1 VEIDSRTQS
10 VSRVANDRI
19 YNVLWG
25 VEAEDGAFL
34 CECNRLSCT
43 EAVVMTGSEY
53 LSLRDRGEAIDAH
66 NLAARELGDVS
77 DRLQVAATALRESI

>member
-1 VEIDSRTQS
+1 VEIDSRAQS
-10 VSRVANDRI
+10 VSRVASDQI

-43 EAVVMTGSEY
+43 EVVMMTGSEY
-53 LSLRDRGEAIDAH
+53 VGLRDRGESVYAH
-66 NLAARELGDVS
+66 
-77 DRLQVAATALRESI
+77 

>member
-1 VEIDSRTQS
+1 MEIDSRAQS
-10 VSRVANDRI
+10 VSRVASDQI

-43 EAVVMTGSEY
+43 EVVMMTGSEY
-53 LSLRDRGEAIDAH
+53 VGLRDRGESVYAH
-66 NLAARELGDVS
+66 
-77 DRLQVAATALRESI
+77 

>member
-1 VEIDSRTQS
+1 MEIDSRAQS
-10 VSRVANDRI
+10 VSRVASDQI

-43 EAVVMTGSEY
+43 EVVMMTGSEY
-53 LSLRDRGEAIDAH
+53 VGLRDLGESVYAH
-66 NLAARELGDVS
+66 
-77 DRLQVAATALRESI
+77 